1 MSKDALSQNEIDAL
15 LAGAGESY
23 GIGMDDDLPMM
34 GGSQSVGTV
43 NTGDLASLLELINF
57 ILQRQ
62 TEHLT
67 ALFQRDISFS
77 NVKAKIK
84 DNTQVRSQL
93 LGKLIQIRMNYS
105 TGVVGDNLYILKVQ
119 DALHLVELFTKQS
132 NVELSDV
139 AVNSLSEGFVH
150 MMTTTNTAISEKLG
164 RVLRADPPQIEIL
177 DDSSLIRFPDESQV
191 VHISYTLTPEDGVAI
206 NMSQILSIGLAKEL
220 INLAKSAVIE
230 SGASLL
236 DSRSQNIELLNN
248 SSESFSFGPPATS
261 IRPIRYSELLQVTP
275 GESLA
280 KNNIGLL
287 LDISMQLT
295 VELGR
300 TKMQIKKILAL
311 GEGSIIELEKLA
323 GEPVD
328 LLVNGKLI
336 AKGEVVVID
345 ENFGVRITEIV
356 SPHER
361 LESIISD

>member
-1 MSKDALSQNEIDAL
+1 MSKDALSQTEIDAL
-15 LAGAGESY
+15 LAGAGDSY
-23 GIGMDDDLPMM
+23 GIGIDDDRPMM
-34 GGSQSVGTV
+34 GGGQTVGTV
-43 NTGDLASLLELINF
+43 NTGDLATLLELINF

-62 TEHLT
+62 TDHLT
-67 ALFQRDISFS
+67 ALFQREISFS

-84 DNTQVRSQL
+84 DNNQVRSQL

-105 TGVVGDNLYILKVQ
+105 TGVVGDNIYILKVQ

-132 NVELSDV
+132 NVELSDI
-139 AVNSLSEGFVH
+139 AINSLGEGFVH

-164 RVLRADPPQIEIL
+164 RVLRAEPPQIEIL
-177 DDSSLIRFPDESQV
+177 DDSSMIRFPDESQV

-206 NMSQILSIGLAKEL
+206 NLSQVISIGLAKEL
-220 INLAKSAVIE
+220 INLAKTAVIE
-230 SGASLL
+230 SGSLL
-236 DSRSQNIELLNN
+236 ESSSQNVELMG
-248 SSESFSFGPPATS
+248 SSGDAFGFGPLSTS
-261 IRPIRYSELLQVTP
+261 IRPIRYSELIQVKP
-275 GESLA
+275 GEALA

-361 LESIISD
+361 LESIVSD